1 MKKKGLAEIPQ
12 ETKASSTVEKAESN
26 KGYSEK
32 ELLEF
37 REIILK
43 KLAKAEKD
51 LKEMDKSLTS
61 TNENI
66 AQGEVKGLDDSLVVE
81 EQENINFLIIRQK
94 KFIQHLEKA
103 LLRIKTKTYG
113 ICIKTGQ
120 LIPKAR
126 LLLVPHTQHS
136 VEAKQNRNL
145 EEEEAMLLD
154 IY

>member
-1 MKKKGLAEIPQ
+1 MKKKELENNLQ
-12 ETKASSTVEKAESN
+12 KTKAPSSAEN
-26 KGYSEK
+26 HKGYSDN
-32 ELLEF
+32 ELTEF

-43 KLAKAEKD
+43 KLYKAEKD

-94 KFIQHLEKA
+94 KFVQHLEQA

-113 ICIKTGQ
+113 VCIKTGQ
-120 LIPKAR
+120 LIPKER

-154 IY
+154 VY

>member
-1 MKKKGLAEIPQ
+1 MKKKELKNNLQ
-12 ETKASSTVEKAESN
+12 KTKAPSSAESH
-26 KGYSEK
+26 KGYSDK
-32 ELLEF
+32 ELAEF

-94 KFIQHLEKA
+94 KFIQHLKKA

-126 LLLVPHTQHS
+126 LFLVPHTQHS
-136 VEAKQNRNL
+136 VEAKQNRRL

>member
-1 MKKKGLAEIPQ
+1 MKKKELQ
-12 ETKASSTVEKAESN
+12 DNLQKTKAPTSAEGN
-26 KGYSEK
+26 KGYSDK
-32 ELLEF
+32 ELTEF

-94 KFIQHLEKA
+94 KFIQDLEQA

-154 IY
+154 VY

>member
-1 MKKKGLAEIPQ
+1 MKKKELEDNLQ
-12 ETKASSTVEKAESN
+12 KTKAPASAEGN
-26 KGYSEK
+26 KGYNDN
-32 ELLEF
+32 ELAEF

-51 LKEMDKSLTS
+51 LKEMSKSLNS

-94 KFIQHLEKA
+94 KFIQHLAQA

-113 ICIKTGQ
+113 ICIKTGE

-154 IY
+154 VY

>member
-1 MKKKGLAEIPQ
+1 MKKKELKDNLQ
-12 ETKASSTVEKAESN
+12 NTKASSVEAK

-32 ELLEF
+32 ELGEF
-37 REIILK
+37 REIILQ
-43 KLAKAEKD
+43 KLAKAQKD

-94 KFIQHLEKA
+94 KFIQHLEQA
-103 LLRIKTKTYG
+103 LLRIKSKTYG

-120 LIPKAR
+120 LIPKQR
-126 LLLVPHTQHS
+126 LMLVPHTQHS
-136 VEAKQNRNL
+136 VQAKQNRNL

-154 IY
+154 VY